1 MSGPFENDSITADD
15 HWDYPSAAEDRASY
29 RYSYSKTCKHCGK
42 NGLHWIWVGA
52 KQGWRLGSA
61 GVIHECKPKSL
72 APKKPSSSK
81 VYDLLSYSIEG
92 LHMSQHNSE
101 EYDKLMKYFKDN
113 GLTVDD
119 LLKTR

>member
-29 RYSYSKTCKHCGK
+29 KYSYSKTCKHCGK

-72 APKKPSSSK
+72 APKKSSCEVHK
-81 VYDLLSYSIEG
+81 LLSYAIGGMCMTKDET
-92 LHMSQHNSE
+92 E
-101 EYDKLMKYFKDN
+101 EYRKLVKYFEDN
-113 GLTVDD
+113 GFTVDD
-119 LLKTR
+119 LLK